1 MSIGLVVAFSSNPR
15 EGDMGDAPLGGPAR
29 NRWRH
34 RRVGLY
40 VTVGAVAALAAA
52 ASFSAVSLASA
63 QTAGSVAVPAT
74 APAGQYRV
82 VAPTS
87 TPIKHVVVLFDEN
100 ESFDHY
106 FGTYPNAANTDGST
120 FHAKPGTPKVNGL
133 TPALLEHN
141 ANSYNPERLTHS
153 EALTCDQNHG
163 YTPEEEAFDGGKM
176 DLFVQD
182 TETDVCT
189 GQPVLFGQP
198 GLVTDYY
205 DGNTV
210 TALWNYAQD
219 YAMSDNNYDTDF
231 GPSTPG
237 ALNLISGDDGGGY
250 AVSPSTVIPSPSA
263 AVPDASSVSA
273 LNSQGLGTIFGD
285 LDPAYDDCSDASHTS
300 TNPVGVMTGRN
311 IGDLLNRR
319 HVTWGWFQG
328 GFAPT
333 STNSAGYAVCGSSH
347 DNIGG
352 IAAADYSPHHNP
364 FEYYK
369 STANPKHL
377 PPTSEAAIGRTDQAN
392 HEYDLSDFYETI
404 KDGNMPAVSF
414 LKAAEYQDA
423 HPGYSDPLDEQNFI
437 VSTVNQIEQSK
448 YWSSTAIVITYDD
461 SDGWYD
467 HQDSPRVNGS
477 DTTADAAVCTST
489 PTRLGSYPD
498 RCGYGPRLPLVVISP
513 YTRSNYVSHNVTDQS
528 SIIKFVEDNWLGG
541 ERIGGG
547 SYDAI
552 AGRLD
557 APGGVLDLH
566 GSPNRNR
573 ILLSPTTGEIVSRIS

>member
-1 MSIGLVVAFSSNPR
+1 
-15 EGDMGDAPLGGPAR
+15 MGDAPLGGPAK

-34 RRVGLY
+34 RRVRLY
-40 VTVGAVAALAAA
+40 VTVGAVAAVGAAV
-52 ASFSAVSLASA
+52 SFSAVSLASTQA
-63 QTAGSVAVPAT
+63 AGQTAGSAAVPAT
-74 APAGQYRV
+74 APASQYRV

-87 TPIKHVVVLFDEN
+87 TPIKLVVVLFDEN
-100 ESFDHY
+100 ESVDHY
-106 FGTYPNAANTDGST
+106 FGTYPNAANTDGSA

-141 ANSYNPERLTHS
+141 ANSYNPERLTPS

-176 DLFVQD
+176 DMFVQD
-182 TETDVCT
+182 TQTDVCT
-189 GQPVLFGQP
+189 GQPILFGQP
-198 GLVTDYY
+198 GLVMDYY

-237 ALNLISGDDGGGY
+237 ALNLISGDDGAAY
-250 AVSPSTVIPSPSA
+250 AVSPSTVTPTPSA
-263 AVPDASSVSA
+263 AVPDAGTVSA
-273 LNSQGLGTIFGD
+273 LNSQGLGTIYGD
-285 LDPAYDDCSDASHTS
+285 LDPAYDDCSDTSHTS
-300 TNPVGVMTGRN
+300 TSPVGVVTGRN
-311 IGDLLNRR
+311 IGDLLNTR

-333 STNSAGYAVCGSSH
+333 STNAAGYAVCGSSH
-347 DNIGG
+347 ENIGG

-364 FEYYK
+364 FQYYK

-377 PPTSEAAIGRTDQAN
+377 PPSSEAAIGRTDQAN
-392 HEYDLSDFYETI
+392 HQYDLSDFYETI

-414 LKAAEYQDA
+414 LKAAEYQDG

-437 VSTVNQIEQSK
+437 VNTVNQIEQSK

-513 YTRSNYVSHNVTDQS
+513 YTRSNYVSHNVTAQS
-528 SIIKFVEDNWLGG
+528 SIIKFVENNWLGG
-541 ERIGGG
+541 KRIGGG

-552 AGRLD
+552 AGSLD
-557 APGGVLDLH
+557 APGGVLDFH
-566 GSPNRNR
+566 ASPNRNR